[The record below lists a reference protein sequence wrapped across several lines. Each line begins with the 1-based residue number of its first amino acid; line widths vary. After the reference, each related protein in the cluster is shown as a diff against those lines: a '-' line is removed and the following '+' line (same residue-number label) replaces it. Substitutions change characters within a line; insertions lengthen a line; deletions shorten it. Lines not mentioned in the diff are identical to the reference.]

1 MFIRMLEWALY
12 IPASTLSASPICHQ
26 NPTIFLSHFP
36 KQSTTCAC
44 FLPQEKAIVVIIY
57 PNLILNIPINF
68 LLDLRSKN
76 SPNKKEG
83 TIRKETSILL
93 RRFLEAHSETFP
105 HKYFL
110 GERNPTNNKS
120 CNNKIQFERTYP
132 FSQTRAEVEGKLQRE
147 FLEDNV

>member
-1 MFIRMLEWALY
+1 MLEWALC

-36 KQSTTCAC
+36 KQSTTYAC
-44 FLPQEKAIVVIIY
+44 FLPQEKAIIVIIY

-68 LLDLRSKN
+68 LLDLKGKN

-120 CNNKIQFERTYP
+120 CNNKIQFERTYH
-132 FSQTRAEVEGKLQRE
+132 SVRLGQR
-147 FLEDNV
+147 